1 MKLNKKITAGV
12 VAAALIFS
20 AATGFT
26 LAYFT
31 DSTQEDSNITTMGH
45 VDITL
50 SETSKQDQGIL
61 AGEASYQEDVLTGFE
76 YAGVMPGDV
85 YSKIPL
91 VTVVADN
98 NQTPNVDEASQP
110 AYIRVMLT
118 LKVTDPDG
126 NNADNSA
133 LNVDGAALLAML
145 DIDDSLWNVVVAD
158 DSGLPG
164 TLVAYAYFDPEAAA
178 LTDGL
183 LLAGESATLF
193 TTVSFP
199 FEMDN
204 NNTDDSYLIDIKA
217 EAIQAQ
223 NFTPLDLDGDN
234 RVDSWGG
241 ADIQEYVAS

>member
-1 MKLNKKITAGV
+1 MKFNKKITAGI
-12 VAAALIFS
+12 VATALIFT

-31 DSTQEDSNITTMGH
+31 DSTQEDSNVITMGH

-50 SETSKQDQGIL
+50 SETSLQSEGVA
-61 AGEASYQEDVLTGFE
+61 AGEARYLENVLTGFE

-85 YSKIPL
+85 YSKIPV
-91 VTVVADN
+91 VTVVDDN
-98 NQTPNVDEASQP
+98 NQTPNIDEASQP
-110 AYIRVMLT
+110 AYIRVMLNLT
-118 LKVTDPDG
+118 VIDPAE
-126 NNADNSA
+126 NNADNSV
-133 LNVDGAALLAML
+133 LNVDGTALLAML
-145 DIDDSLWNVVVAD
+145 DIDDSLWNVVLED

-164 TLVAYAYFDPEAAA
+164 TLAAYAYYDPEAAA
-178 LTDGL
+178 LTDGVL
-183 LLAGESATLF
+183 LPGASATLF
-193 TTVSFP
+193 TTVTFP

-204 NNTDDSYLIDIKA
+204 NNTDDNYLIDIKA

-241 ADIQEYVAS
+241 AEIRGYEAS